1 MPISFLIITEEVFV
15 ERLLGLSTVLGI
27 GAPEKKKKVRRGPL
41 LLKDEINLHE
51 KDISHSKIMDRSM

>member
-27 GAPEKKKKVRRGPL
+27 GAPEKKKVRRGPL

>member
-27 GAPEKKKKVRRGPL
+27 GAPEKKKK
-41 LLKDEINLHE
+41 
-51 KDISHSKIMDRSM
+51 